1 MMIYISMLLIFLPL
15 VLITA
20 ITPYITRKTESFG
33 ITIPSDVYQ
42 HPTIAEYRK
51 KYAFQSGLAGVLIL
65 VILGIAAGFT
75 TDFLWTILYTVGIFV
90 YILVAFIIYFQFHK
104 KMKQLKEKENWKS
117 KKKEVVAVDLSF
129 YNKKLTYSNG
139 WFLLPFII
147 TVFSLLWTF
156 WNYDRMPEKLPMHY
170 TLDGVVTD
178 WADKSYRTVLLF
190 PFIQLFMLGLFVF
203 INIIIARSKQQMD
216 PANPEELIKQNIIF
230 RRRWSLFIIISGTMM
245 VLLFTLPQVSF
256 VYPIDP
262 FIFFIITMVVVGV
275 IVIGA
280 GVLSI
285 VTGQGGSRV
294 NVTNRKTGEIMNR
307 DDDRYWKLGVFY
319 FNPDDPAVWVEKRF
333 GSGWTNN
340 FARPTSWIFLILIL
354 LIPILIA
361 VFAS

>member
-1 MMIYISMLLIFLPL
+1 
-15 VLITA
+15 
-20 ITPYITRKTESFG
+20 
-33 ITIPSDVYQ
+33 
-42 HPTIAEYRK
+42 
-51 KYAFQSGLAGVLIL
+51 
-65 VILGIAAGFT
+65 
-75 TDFLWTILYTVGIFV
+75 
-90 YILVAFIIYFQFHK
+90 
-104 KMKQLKEKENWKS
+104 
-117 KKKEVVAVDLSF
+117 
-129 YNKKLTYSNG
+129 
-139 WFLLPFII
+139 
-147 TVFSLLWTF
+147 
-156 WNYDRMPEKLPMHY
+156 
-170 TLDGVVTD
+170 
-178 WADKSYRTVLLF
+178 
-190 PFIQLFMLGLFVF
+190 
-203 INIIIARSKQQMD
+203 
-216 PANPEELIKQNIIF
+216 
-230 RRRWSLFIIISGTMM
+230 MM

-262 FIFFIITMVVVGV
+262 FISFIITMVVVGV

>member
-1 MMIYISMLLIFLPL
+1 M
-15 VLITA
+15 
-20 ITPYITRKTESFG
+20 
-33 ITIPSDVYQ
+33 
-42 HPTIAEYRK
+42 
-51 KYAFQSGLAGVLIL
+51 
-65 VILGIAAGFT
+65 
-75 TDFLWTILYTVGIFV
+75 
-90 YILVAFIIYFQFHK
+90 
-104 KMKQLKEKENWKS
+104 
-117 KKKEVVAVDLSF
+117 
-129 YNKKLTYSNG
+129 
-139 WFLLPFII
+139 

-170 TLDGVVTD
+170 TWDGVVTD

-216 PANPEELIKQNIIF
+216 PANPEESIKQNIIF

-262 FIFFIITMVVVGV
+262 FISFIITMVVVGV